1 MNLPSAAHLGL
12 RLALGHIHP
21 QMPASCQL
29 MSRLLYVEL
38 MGWQLPSLAALRTF
52 EAAARHLSFTKAA
65 AELNLTQS
73 AVSRHIRSMEG
84 YLGVL
89 LFERIRQR
97 IVLTEA
103 GRSYARDI
111 RGALEQMQSAT
122 VNLVAHQGKGGILRL
137 ATPPAFCMKW
147 LIPRLD
153 RFSQKHPSIIVD
165 LVTRST
171 PFNFDTELLDA
182 AIHYGNND
190 WPGVL
195 VDRLVGEEMVPVCS
209 STYLVKHQTLDSP
222 EDLRHHVLLQSTR
235 RPNTWPDWLEA
246 QNVREINPWAGLR
259 FEHFYM
265 IIQAAIAGLG
275 IALLPRLLV
284 SDDLVSRRLVIPF
297 DASFISRDAYCLAYP
312 AAKRTDRNVELFR
325 EWLMEEAASAQDSS
339 RQALR
344 APNGSH
350 QKQENAY
357 PHPEQRRPALA
368 RSKQV

>member
-1 MNLPSAAHLGL
+1 
-12 RLALGHIHP
+12 
-21 QMPASCQL
+21 
-29 MSRLLYVEL
+29 

-73 AVSRHIRSMEG
+73 AVSRHIRGMEE

-89 LFERIRQR
+89 LFERVRQR
-97 IVLTEA
+97 LVLTDA
-103 GRSYARDI
+103 GCTYARDI
-111 RGALEQMQSAT
+111 RVALEQMQSAT

-153 RFSQKHPSIIVD
+153 RFSHSHPSILVD

-171 PFNFDTELLDA
+171 PFNFDLESLDA

-195 VDRLVGEEMVPVCS
+195 FDRLAGEEMVPVCS
-209 STYLVKHQTLDSP
+209 PSYLEKQPPLNQAN
-222 EDLRHHVLLQSTR
+222 DLQHHILLQPTR
-235 RPNTWPDWLEA
+235 RPNTWRDWLEA
-246 QNVREINPWAGLR
+246 NNVHGMNAWAGLR

-275 IALLPRLLV
+275 VALLPRLLV
-284 SDDLVSRRLVIPF
+284 SDDLVSGRLIIPF
-297 DASFISRDAYCLAYP
+297 DGSFISRDAYCLVYP
-312 AAKRTDRNVELFR
+312 AAKRNDHKIELFR
-325 EWLMEEAASAQDSS
+325 QWLLQEAASAKNSAMH
-339 RQALR
+339 ALR
-344 APNGSH
+344 PTDEDA
-350 QKQENAY
+350 QA
-357 PHPEQRRPALA
+357 A
-368 RSKQV
+368 RLVAG

>member
-1 MNLPSAAHLGL
+1 
-12 RLALGHIHP
+12 
-21 QMPASCQL
+21 
-29 MSRLLYVEL
+29 

-73 AVSRHIRSMEG
+73 AVSRHVRGMEE

-89 LFERIRQR
+89 LFERVRQR
-97 IVLTEA
+97 IVLTDA
-103 GRSYARDI
+103 GHTYARDI
-111 RGALEQMQSAT
+111 RVSLEQMQLAT

-153 RFSQKHPSIIVD
+153 RFSHCHPNILVD

-171 PFNFDTELLDA
+171 PFNFDLESLDA

-195 VDRLVGEEMVPVCS
+195 FDRLVGEEMVPVCAPS
-209 STYLVKHQTLDSP
+209 YLERQPPLN
-222 EDLRHHVLLQSTR
+222 EANDLQHHVLLQPTR
-235 RPNTWPDWLEA
+235 RPNTWRDWLEA
-246 QNVREINPWAGLR
+246 NNVHSINAWAGLR

-275 IALLPRLLV
+275 VALLPRLLI
-284 SDDLVSRRLVIPF
+284 SDDLISRRLIIPF
-297 DASFISRDAYCLAYP
+297 DGSFISRDAYCLAYP
-312 AAKRTDRNVELFR
+312 AAKRNDQKVELFR
-325 EWLMEEAASAQDSS
+325 QWLLEEAAIAQNTSIH
-339 RQALR
+339 ALR
-344 APNGSH
+344 PAT
-350 QKQENAY
+350 EDAR
-357 PHPEQRRPALA
+357 PHAF
-368 RSKQV
+368 S